1 MEAMLEWCASPEPGV
16 RTVPIYEYRCQECR
30 RRVEVLV
37 KTFSAAATTPACP
50 RCGSDQLHRLV
61 SRVTVIKSWGSS
73 LYDGGME
80 SLGDVDENDPQ
91 EMQGWMRR
99 MRAEM
104 GDDTGDLSEMD
115 MLDLGIAPEDDH
127 FHDPGDA

>member
-1 MEAMLEWCASPEPGV
+1 
-16 RTVPIYEYRCQECR
+16 
-30 RRVEVLV
+30 
-37 KTFSAAATTPACP
+37 
-50 RCGSDQLHRLV
+50 
-61 SRVTVIKSWGSS
+61 
-73 LYDGGME
+73 ME

-91 EMQGWMRR
+91 EMQAWMRR

>member
-1 MEAMLEWCASPEPGV
+1 M
-16 RTVPIYEYRCQECR
+16 PIYEYRCQDCR

-37 KTFSAAATTPACP
+37 KTFSADATTPPCP
-50 RCGSDQLHRLV
+50 RCGSDRLHRLI

-91 EMQGWMRR
+91 EMQAWMRR

-115 MLDLGIAPEDDH
+115 MLDLGIAPDEGDH
-127 FHDPGDA
+127 FHDDSDA